1 VSIFAALKLAMRRKR
16 LARRDP
22 TEIFTSY
29 ARLNKWGDKDSLSGK
44 GSNLETTAQLRA
56 ILPALLKE
64 LGANSLL
71 DVPCGDFFWMQHV
84 DLTGIDYL
92 GGDIVPDLVK
102 ASAQAHTRPGIAFQV
117 VDLISGPVPMA
128 DVILVR
134 DCLVHL
140 SNAHVQRAL
149 ANIARSGGNWLLTTT
164 FPDTAT
170 NADIATGEWRP
181 IDLTRPPFNLPPP
194 LRLVAEG
201 QSHLKGQWAD
211 KMLGLWRIPDLGR
224 SGVPSDR
231 PRP

>member
-1 VSIFAALKLAMRRKR
+1 VSILSALKLALRRRR

-29 ARLNKWGDKDSLSGK
+29 ARRNKWGDKDSLSGK
-44 GSNLETTAQLRA
+44 GSNLETTAKLRA
-56 ILPALLKE
+56 VLPALLKE
-64 LGANSLL
+64 LEATSLL
-71 DVPCGDFFWMQHV
+71 DVPCGDFFWMKHV

-102 ASAQAHTRPGIAFQV
+102 ANSQAHARPGIAFQV
-117 VDLISGPVPMA
+117 VDLISGPVPKA
-128 DVILVR
+128 DVIFVR

-140 SNAHVQRAL
+140 SNAHVQQAL
-149 ANIARSGGNWLLTTT
+149 ANITRSGGTWLLTTT

-181 IDLTRPPFNLPPP
+181 IDLTRPPFNLPAPA
-194 LRLVAEG
+194 RLIIEG

-211 KMLGLWRIPDLGR
+211 KMLGLWRIADLGR
-224 SGVPSDR
+224 SDFSSHT
-231 PRP
+231 